1 MSFVTRN
8 LKQTLTHWSA
18 TPDGYGGY
26 TFSAP
31 TTYACRWEDK
41 NVLFTD
47 EHGEEVVSSAVVL
60 LATDLAIGDYVA
72 LGDQTGV
79 ADPTTL
85 TGAHRI
91 RQGNKVTDLRNVV
104 ALRKVFL

>member
-1 MSFVTRN
+1 MSLATRN
-8 LKQTLTHWSA
+8 LRQTLTHWGV
-18 TPDGYGGY
+18 TPDGFGGFTY
-26 TFSAP
+26 SAP

-60 LATDLAIGDYVA
+60 LATDLPVGDYVA
-72 LGDQTGV
+72 LGDQTAT
-79 ADPTTL
+79 ADPTDL

-91 RQGNKVTDLRNVV
+91 RQGNKVTDLRNTLS
-104 ALRKVFL
+104 LRKVFL